1 MGYISS
7 KNVSLK
13 RRKHISV
20 DLGLLADRS
29 PAEASF
35 GA

>member
-29 PAEASF
+29 RAELPL
-35 GA
+35 GT